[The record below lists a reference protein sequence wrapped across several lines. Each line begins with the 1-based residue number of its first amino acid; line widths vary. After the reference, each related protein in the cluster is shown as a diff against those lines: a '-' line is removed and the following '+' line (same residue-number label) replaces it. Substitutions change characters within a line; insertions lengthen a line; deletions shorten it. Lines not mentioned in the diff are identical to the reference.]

1 MKLSFVRIRKPN
13 TYGWYKSLDK
23 IQSIKIHEICFDGT
37 KTYRFGITGWHL
49 NDFIDQIL
57 NSIWKTPFWCM
68 WVSIW
73 LLVNLGG
80 GFVIIMLIDAL
91 RPRRN

>member
-1 MKLSFVRIRKPN
+1 MKLSLIRIRKPN
-13 TYGWYKSLDK
+13 TYGWYKYLDK
-23 IQSIKIHEICFDGT
+23 IQSIKIHRICFDGT

-49 NDFIDQIL
+49 NDFIDQIIS
-57 NSIWKTPFWCM
+57 SIWKTPFWCM

-80 GFVIIMLIDAL
+80 IFLIVMLIDAF
-91 RPRRN
+91 RPRRH